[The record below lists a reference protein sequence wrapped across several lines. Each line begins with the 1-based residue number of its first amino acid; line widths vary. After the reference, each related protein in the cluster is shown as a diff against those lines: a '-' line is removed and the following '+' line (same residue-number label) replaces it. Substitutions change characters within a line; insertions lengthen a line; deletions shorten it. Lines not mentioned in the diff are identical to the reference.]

1 MGKQQQ
7 EQKTLLRA
15 ARDGSL
21 RLLKKTAQGLASGA
35 QGEAAVLE
43 AVADDDGNRALHLAA
58 REGRVEICRYLV
70 KDLRLDVSV
79 LLFSGGTPLFLS
91 ASSGRVAA
99 SKYLLDHGADP
110 TLAGDFGSPLHGA
123 AGHGHCGIVE
133 LLLSKGIDVD
143 LECLFGTPLHAAA
156 LHKQD
161 DVVKI
166 LLEHHADPNKFCKVG
181 GYTPLSM
188 AIRPTPSVSLECVKL
203 LIKAGADVN
212 FIDSAGVAC
221 VMVAAEYGLPGIMK
235 CLLDAGANP
244 NVTSRFGATPIEV
257 AALKD
262 RREIVEMLFPLTSP
276 IPTLPEWSID
286 GIISHVKSFGL
297 EPLDE
302 HQYEKKKSELKLQAT
317 EAFKRN
323 DYLTAG
329 RLYSDAMDLDPSP
342 DGHAILLANRSLCS
356 LHLGDGEYALSDAT
370 MCRRLRPRWQKG
382 CYRQGAAFM
391 LLKDYEKAR
400 EAFADGLKLDPTSV
414 EIASALREAREE
426 VKKAQCAEN

>member
-1 MGKQQQ
+1 MGKQQ
-7 EQKTLLRA
+7 QKTLLRA

-21 RLLKKTAQGLASGA
+21 RLLK
-35 QGEAAVLE
+35 
-43 AVADDDGNRALHLAA
+43 R
-58 REGRVEICRYLV
+58 
-70 KDLRLDVSV
+70 
-79 LLFSGGTPLFLS
+79 
-91 ASSGRVAA
+91 
-99 SKYLLDHGADP
+99 
-110 TLAGDFGSPLHGA
+110 
-123 AGHGHCGIVE
+123 HCGIVE

-143 LECLFGTPLHAAA
+143 FECVFGTPLHAAA

-181 GYTPLSM
+181 GYIPLSV

-203 LIKAGADVN
+203 LIKAGAAVN

-302 HQYEKKKSELKLQAT
+302 HQYEKKKSELKLQAMD
-317 EAFKRN
+317 AFKRN
-323 DYLTAG
+323 DY
-329 RLYSDAMDLDPSP
+329 
-342 DGHAILLANRSLCS
+342 
-356 LHLGDGEYALSDAT
+356 
-370 MCRRLRPRWQKG
+370 
-382 CYRQGAAFM
+382 
-391 LLKDYEKAR
+391 
-400 EAFADGLKLDPTSV
+400 
-414 EIASALREAREE
+414 
-426 VKKAQCAEN
+426 

>member
-1 MGKQQQ
+1 MGKQQ
-7 EQKTLLRA
+7 QKTLLRA

-21 RLLKKTAQGLASGA
+21 RLLKK
-35 QGEAAVLE
+35 
-43 AVADDDGNRALHLAA
+43 
-58 REGRVEICRYLV
+58 ICRYLV
-70 KDLRLDVSV
+70 KDLRLNVKRHRV
-79 LLFSGGTPLFLS
+79 ELRLRRLR
-91 ASSGRVAA
+91 SS
-99 SKYLLDHGADP
+99 SKHRSRAR
-110 TLAGDFGSPLHGA
+110 PLHGTTDDFI
-123 AGHGHCGIVE
+123 GWRHCGIVE

-143 LECLFGTPLHAAA
+143 FECVFGTPLHAAA

-181 GYTPLSM
+181 GYIPLSM

-203 LIKAGADVN
+203 LIKAGAAVN

-302 HQYEKKKSELKLQAT
+302 HQYEKKKSELKLQAM
-317 EAFKRN
+317 
-323 DYLTAG
+323 
-329 RLYSDAMDLDPSP
+329 DAMDLDPCP
-342 DGHAILLANRSLCS
+342 DDHAILLANRSLYS

-370 MCRRLRPRWQKG
+370 MCRKLRPLWQKG
-382 CYRQGAAFM
+382 SC
-391 LLKDYEKAR
+391 

-414 EIASALREAREE
+414 EIASALR
-426 VKKAQCAEN
+426 